1 MERIRIDWNP
11 KMQVFKPTK
20 SLLVRAARLV
30 VSSTRYKHS
39 QTLEEIVEWAQTNVR
54 IYRQGEYCKLGESLY
69 KLVLIKDNSYTTEED
84 LTLALYDEL
93 SKTWLEEIVESG
105 EPEDFI

>member
-11 KMQVFKPTK
+11 KAQVFKPTK
-20 SLLVRAARLV
+20 SLVVRAARLV

-54 IYRQGEYCKLGESLY
+54 IYRQGGYCKIGDSIY
-69 KLVLIKDNSYTTEED
+69 KLVMLKDNSYTTEED
-84 LTLALYDEL
+84 LTLVFYEEL
-93 SKTWLEEIVESG
+93 SKTWLEEIVEST